1 MMNTQ
6 MTKRVSGTRI
16 AKGPR
21 STSRKRRLC
30 FPLLLL
36 ALAPLTACGALDTLL
51 EAELPGQVVADDLNN
66 PLLAGT
72 LVAGA
77 QADFECGF
85 QGHILGVDAGFANVF
100 HYIDFLV
107 EMITIANRQVRILEY
122 GRGECASG
130 RDPIW
135 FILHRGR
142 QQGADA
148 ARRMTE
154 EMDPGDVEDLDFL
167 LGKAYVYEAYATQI
181 LSEGWCE
188 MVFDGSGE
196 KVTREAGMARAE
208 DRFDLAISHSTAAL
222 SGARAAEAQEILDLA
237 TVGRARSRLNQGDL
251 AGALTDAQAVTA
263 GFIYYATYETSPGRR
278 GSMVDRLEG
287 SFVMHERDRNLM
299 VGGVPDP
306 RIPGVNNGLHAT
318 SGVGDWWVQ
327 LKYADDGSDIP
338 IASWREAQLM
348 IAEID
353 PMQSVAI
360 INLLRTS
367 TAALHFELDA
377 SAWPLPA
384 YVDAGSDAANL
395 DAVRE
400 ERRRELYLQG
410 TQLGDDIRFGDF
422 SHWDTGNSLVNAP
435 IGDLTCLPI
444 PELEFL

>member
-21 STSRKRRLC
+21 STSRKRRLV

-51 EAELPGQVVADDLNN
+51 EAELPGQVVADDLND
-66 PLLAGT
+66 PLLAPT

-85 QGHILGVDAGFANVF
+85 QGHLLGVDAGFANVT
-100 HYIDFLV
+100 HYVNFLV
-107 EMITIANRQVRILEY
+107 EMITIANRQVRIVEY
-122 GRGECASG
+122 GRGECTSG

-135 FILHRGR
+135 FIMHRGR
-142 QQGADA
+142 TQGADA
-148 ARRMTE
+148 ARRILE
-154 EMDPGDVEDLDFL
+154 EMDPAEVDDLDFL
-167 LGKAYVYEAYATQI
+167 VGKAYVYEAYATQI

-208 DRFDLAISHSTAAL
+208 DRFDKAILHSTAAL
-222 SGARAAEAQEILDLA
+222 SGARAAEAQEIIDLA

-251 AGALTDAQAVTA
+251 ANALLDAQAVPV
-263 GFIYYATYETSPGRR
+263 GFIYYATYEESPSRR
-278 GSMVDRLEG
+278 TNLVDRLENG
-287 SFVMHERDRNLM
+287 NVAHARDRNLM

-306 RIPGVNNGLHAT
+306 RVPLVNNGLHGTA
-318 SGVGDWWVQ
+318 GVGDWWVQ
-327 LKYADDGSDIP
+327 TKYADQGSDIP
-338 IASWREAQLM
+338 FASWREAQLM

-353 PMQSVAI
+353 PTQSVAI

-367 TAALHFELDA
+367 TAGLHSELDA

-384 YVDAGSDAANL
+384 YVDAGAAANL
-395 DAVRE
+395 AAVRE

-410 TQLGDDIRFGDF
+410 TSLGDDLRFGDT
-422 SHWDTGNSLVNAP
+422 SHWDTGISLVNAA
-435 IGDLTCLPI
+435 IGSLTCLPI